1 MNNNI
6 KREEIMGVKE
16 GEIMGSN
23 FSRDDKDRIL
33 KWEFNLFDFSYSH
46 FIDFSNINL
55 SFWVYYELVL

>member
-1 MNNNI
+1 VKIKEISKELINKRMNNNI

-33 KWEFNLFDFSYSH
+33 K
-46 FIDFSNINL
+46 
-55 SFWVYYELVL
+55 